1 MQIASECPPVLLTGN
16 IVTRADKAEGVCD
29 PSRLSQILHR
39 FRPLHG
45 QVWIE
50 QLGEILLRGL
60 LALLLRGELAPYPGE
75 LAGIQPEPCAPR
87 TLVHLN
93 PAFDAVK
100 VAHHDL
106 RVPGTADAL
115 AQVEPALGI
124 PLHLQELLSSRLVY
138 FVHAGELEPVEPD
151 PTASPGTHVNRYALG
166 AHGGHDV

>member
-75 LAGIQPEPCAPR
+75 LSSIQPEPCAPR
-87 TLVHLN
+87 ALVNLN

-106 RVPGTADAL
+106 RVPGAVDAR
-115 AQVEPALGI
+115 AQVEPEFGI
-124 PLHLQELLSSRLVY
+124 PLHLKELRASRLARV
-138 FVHAGELEPVEPD
+138 VHA
-151 PTASPGTHVNRYALG
+151 
-166 AHGGHDV
+166 